1 MKRLALATLV
11 MVLIAA
17 GTSARAQDLPTT
29 ETTHLDLTPYLQ
41 PGTPI
46 RISGHSLRRVGGYV
60 VGVQENTI
68 LVGAEKRVAP
78 DGAKSIKLATVDTL
92 WTRGNWFWQ
101 GLAVGGSVGA
111 LAGGAVCVFSG
122 EEECKAFPIAIAS
135 GLALGAVVGTARK
148 MWKQRFVRRDGGPVP
163 TIGPWNQR

>member
-1 MKRLALATLV
+1 MKRLAVTLV
-11 MVLIAA
+11 MVLITA

-29 ETTHLDLTPYLQ
+29 ETTHLDLTPYLH

-60 VGVQENTI
+60 VGVQDNTI
-68 LVGAEKRVAP
+68 LVGNEKGVAA

-92 WTRGNWFWQ
+92 WTRGNWFWPGVALGGSAGALVGGAACVFGGEDECKVFPVAIAT
-101 GLAVGGSVGA
+101 GLAIGA
-111 LAGGAVCVFSG
+111 A
-122 EEECKAFPIAIAS
+122 
-135 GLALGAVVGTARK
+135 VGTARK
-148 MWKQRFVRRDGGPVP
+148 IWKQRFVRRDGGPVP

>member
-11 MVLIAA
+11 MVLTAA
-17 GTSARAQDLPTT
+17 STSARAQDLPTT

-60 VGVQENTI
+60 VGTQDNTI
-68 LVGAEKRVAP
+68 LVGNEKRVAP
-78 DGAKSIKLATVDTL
+78 DGAQPIKLAAVDTL
-92 WTRGNWFWQ
+92 WTRGNWFWP
-101 GLAVGGSVGA
+101 GVAVGGSAGA
-111 LAGGAVCVFSG
+111 LAGGAICVFGNSD
-122 EEECKAFPIAIAS
+122 ECTAFPIAIAS
-135 GLALGAVVGTARK
+135 GLAIGALVGTARK
-148 MWKQRFVRRDGGPVP
+148 IWKQRFVRRDGGPVP

>member
-1 MKRLALATLV
+1 MKHLALATLAT
-11 MVLIAA
+11 VLITA

-60 VGVQENTI
+60 VGVQDNTI
-68 LVGAEKRVAP
+68 LVGSEKRVAP
-78 DGAKSIKLATVDTL
+78 DGAQPIMLATVDTL

-101 GLAVGGSVGA
+101 GVALGGSAGA
-111 LAGGAVCVFSG
+111 LIGGASCVFGG
-122 EEECKAFPIAIAS
+122 EEECTTFGIAIAS
-135 GLALGAVVGTARK
+135 GLALGAIVGTARK
-148 MWKQRFVRRDGGPVP
+148 MWKQRYVRRDGGPVP